1 MNNYKRIIFFLLIV
15 IMCFLCCGCNGET
28 PPDSIESASIS
39 DISENSQS
47 SDIVAE
53 SNDIVVLYTNDIHCA
68 FESEIG
74 FSGLVSYKK
83 AMSEKTPYVT
93 LVDMGDA
100 IQGEVIGSVSKGEY
114 LLDMMNYVGYDLAV
128 FGNHEFD
135 YGMEQ
140 LAKVVD
146 EAEHTYLCSNLTY
159 SGKGENLLSD
169 VKPYEIISYGDTS
182 VAYIGVTTP
191 ETLTSS
197 TPTYFMEDGEFVY
210 GFMGGNDNGESFYAG
225 VQECVNECR
234 SLGADYVVLMTHLG
248 DLEESAP
255 YTSVELIHNIKGADV
270 VLDGHA
276 HNAISSRIERDKEG
290 KQVVLSSTGTKFAN
304 IGQLVITD
312 NGNIFAGLV
321 SDYKEKDAETDK
333 FIAEVKSLY
342 DAEVNRVV
350 GISDIDLKI
359 TDANGIRLVRSRET
373 AIGNLCA
380 DAYRYVTGADIA
392 LVNGGGVRADILK
405 GEITYAD
412 IISVHPFGNS
422 LCVVEATGQEILD
435 SLEIAS
441 RAAQSIYEENGY
453 AVGEEGS
460 FQHVSGMKYTIDT
473 SIPAGVAFDENG
485 MFTEFT
491 GERRVKNVSVLGAD
505 GNYTPIE
512 PEKIYTVAS
521 HNYLIKSSGGGITQF
536 SDNNLLIN
544 EGISDY
550 QVLINYIVDVL
561 GGKISGDVYSS
572 TEGRITIE

>member
-1 MNNYKRIIFFLLIV
+1 MNNYKRIISFLLILAISV
-15 IMCFLCCGCNGET
+15 LCCGCNGDT
-28 PPDSIESASIS
+28 QI
-39 DISENSQS
+39 ENSES
-47 SDIVAE
+47 SIVSDVSETSQITEIVAE

-74 FSGLVSYKK
+74 FSGLMSYKK
-83 AMSEKTPYVT
+83 AVSEKTPYVS

-114 LLDMMNYVGYDLAV
+114 ILDMMNYVGYDLAV

-140 LAKVVD
+140 LKNIVD
-146 EAEHTYLCSNLTY
+146 KAEYTYLCSNLTY
-159 SGKGENLLSD
+159 SGKGENALSN
-169 VKPYEIISYGDTS
+169 VKAYELISYGETT

-210 GFMGGNDNGESFYAG
+210 GFMGGNDKGESFYSG
-225 VQECVNECR
+225 VQSCVDECR
-234 SLGADYVVLMTHLG
+234 TLGADYVVLMTHLG

-255 YTSVELIHNIKGADV
+255 YTSVDLIHNTSGVDA

-304 IGQLVITD
+304 IGQLIITEK
-312 NGNIFAGLV
+312 GNIFTGLV
-321 SDYKEKDAETDK
+321 SDYTEKDAETEK
-333 FIAEVKSLY
+333 FVTEIKSLY
-342 DAEVNRVV
+342 DAEVNQVV
-350 GISDIDLKI
+350 GMSDIDLKI
-359 TDANGIRLVRSRET
+359 TDEKGIRLVRNRET
-373 AIGNLCA
+373 QIGNLCA

-392 LVNGGGVRADILK
+392 LVNGGGVRADLLK
-405 GEITYAD
+405 GEITYAN
-412 IISVHPFGNS
+412 IISVHPFGNT

-441 RAAQSIYEENGY
+441 RATQNIYEENGY

-460 FQHVSGMKYTIDT
+460 FQQVSGLKYTIDT

-491 GERRVKNVSVLGAD
+491 GERRVKDVTVLGAD
-505 GNYTPIE
+505 GNYAPID
-512 PEKIYTVAS
+512 PQKTYTVAS

-536 SDNNLLIN
+536 SDNKLLIN

-550 QVLINYIVDVL
+550 QVLITYIVDVL
-561 GGKISGDVYSS
+561 GGKITSDAYASL
-572 TEGRITIE
+572 EGRITVK

>member
-1 MNNYKRIIFFLLIV
+1 MNGYKRIISLLLIA
-15 IMCFLCCGCNGET
+15 IMCFLCCGCNNEV
-28 PPDSIESASIS
+28 PPEIAENSSIS
-39 DISENSQS
+39 DVSETSQG

-74 FSGLVSYKK
+74 FSGLASYKK

-140 LAKVVD
+140 LKNIVSKAN
-146 EAEHTYLCSNLTY
+146 HTYLCSNLTY
-159 SGKGENLLSD
+159 TGKGENLLAD
-169 VKPYEIISYGDTS
+169 VKPYEIISYGDTT

-191 ETLTSS
+191 ETLTAA
-197 TPTYFMEDGEFVY
+197 TPTYFMEEGEFVY
-210 GFMGGNDNGESFYAG
+210 GFMGGNDKGESFYAG
-225 VQECVNECR
+225 VQSCVNECR

-276 HNAISSRIERDKEG
+276 HNEISSRIERDKEG

-304 IGQLVITD
+304 IGQLVITEK
-312 NGNIFAGLV
+312 GNIFTGLV
-321 SDYKEKDAETDK
+321 SDYTEKDAETDK
-333 FIAEVKSLY
+333 FITEVKSLY

-359 TDANGIRLVRSRET
+359 TDANGIRLVRNRET
-373 AIGNLCA
+373 PIANLCA
-380 DAYRYVTGADIA
+380 DAYRYITGADIA

-412 IISVHPFGNS
+412 IISVHPFGNA

-441 RAAQSIYEENGY
+441 RATQKVYEENGY

-473 SIPAGVAFDENG
+473 SIPAGVSFDENG
-485 MFTEFT
+485 MFAEFT
-491 GERRVKNVSVLGAD
+491 GERRVKNVMILGAD
-505 GNYTPIE
+505 GIYAPLD
-512 PEKIYTVAS
+512 PQKIYTVAS
-521 HNYLIKSSGGGITQF
+521 HNHLIKSGGGGITQF
-536 SDNNLLIN
+536 TDNKLLIN

-550 QVLINYIVDVL
+550 QVLITYIVDVL
-561 GGKISGDVYSS
+561 GGKIGDAYSS
-572 TEGRITIE
+572 PEGRITIE